1 MFAPLVGKETSM
13 IDLMLGVIFQLIVCY
28 MLIFKPLI
36 VAKLLGGI
44 YWRMRKLTALGG
56 SDENKKYFFT
66 ESPRWFRVLGIL
78 LAGLLIVSVYAQL
91 AKLQG

>member
-1 MFAPLVGKETSM
+1 M

-28 MLIFKPLI
+28 MLIFKPLT
-36 VAKLLGGI
+36 VAKLLGSI
-44 YWRMRKLTALGG
+44 YWRMRKFTALGD

-66 ESPRWFRVLGIL
+66 ENPWWFRVLGIL
-78 LAGLLIVSVYAQL
+78 LAGLLIVSIYVQL